1 MQGNNIDAQ
10 AKKIMIIE
18 EQWCYI
24 EMLYIQNE
32 QHEMLNYL
40 INVLDF
46 YKHLC
51 LTNNKNIRLILDE
64 KYRTSS

>member
-46 YKHLC
+46 YKNLC
-51 LTNNKNIRLILDE
+51 LTNNKNIRQILDE
-64 KYRTSS
+64 NYRTSS